1 MFVKKLELFLRAP
14 YVKRTYWVP
23 GLTRDLQALCTV
35 LLSFAVRTLIIVPK
49 IISGKE
55 ETQ

>member
-55 ETQ
+55 EAQ